1 MYFYYYFY
9 PQNNDRLKISKQSY
23 SYNYISV
30 TQLTTPATILTRE
43 LGEPVITSYH
53 LCHLFV
59 KGDKNICDAETVRL

>member
-9 PQNNDRLKISKQSY
+9 PKNNDRLKISKQSY

-43 LGEPVITSYH
+43 LGEPVITY
-53 LCHLFV
+53 
-59 KGDKNICDAETVRL
+59 